1 MFVMLLAPSVAM
13 AQRSADLQRGATVR
27 ITNRQG
33 QKMVG
38 RFQGSQSDTLAI
50 TLGQTSVVMA
60 TPISDV
66 ARFEVSKG
74 RAHGRGALMGAA
86 IGVVS
91 GMVAG
96 GLFGA
101 ATFEK
106 PANCLF
112 VCSRGGAAAL
122 GVALIGSGGLVVG
135 TITGAITGTEVWAP
149 VDKTER

>member
-1 MFVMLLAPSVAM
+1 M
-13 AQRSADLQRGATVR
+13 GT
-27 ITNRQG
+27 
-33 QKMVG
+33 
-38 RFQGSQSDTLAI
+38 FQGTQSDTLAI
-50 TLGQTSVVMA
+50 TLGQTSVVVG

-66 ARFEVSKG
+66 AGFEVLKG

-86 IGVVS
+86 IGGVS

-96 GLFGA
+96 DLFGA

-106 PANCLF
+106 PPNCLF

-135 TITGAITGTEVWAP
+135 AITGAIAGTEAWAP
-149 VDKTER
+149 VDKTAR